1 MMEELREGAASAAV
15 RSGGISAMLDNLGL
29 CSFVCTVRAALPPNT
44 IAYIFFGDVRVNFG
58 IDNEKD
64 A

>member
-44 IAYIFFGDVRVNFG
+44 IAYIFFRRR
-58 IDNEKD
+58 
-64 A
+64 